1 MFMAL
6 VCTLHW
12 LWVALISEINIGRLV
27 GGAAKW
33 PKTGV
38 VYP

>member
-12 LWVALISEINIGRLV
+12 LWVSLKYIINAQYITEEAVFGLQ
-27 GGAAKW
+27 
-33 PKTGV
+33 
-38 VYP
+38 YLS